1 LSEVGFAELR
11 LHSGCA
17 PAWLINRMIKLAK
30 SLLLIMVDEYGYKGV
45 LNRLSN
51 PIFFQ
56 ACSNVLGFDWDSSG
70 STTVTCGVLKQAL
83 KEIDIGVKAAGGKGK
98 HSILTPIEIDEL
110 GKLFSFSSEEIEE
123 IKYASRMAA
132 KVDSVAIQA
141 GYQLYHH
148 SIFIS
153 KEGDWSII
161 QQGMNPEFK
170 AARRYHWLS
179 SNIKSFIIE
188 PHQGIIGDKIHSKV
202 LNMIAKQSEN
212 ARKISIE
219 LINEGVNKLKRI
231 YASLNNQKLLTDWF
245 SQAKNEERLKLNA
258 CYNAYSLRLKRID
271 WKILEKAWRLEPQN
285 YEEFLA
291 ISGVGPSTVRGLAL
305 ISELVFDASPSWR
318 DPIKY
323 SFAFGGKDGVPFP
336 IDKKAM
342 DEAIIFLDEAINK
355 AKLGD
360 KEQLYALKRLA
371 KWRVTLE
378 NMLK

>member
-1 LSEVGFAELR
+1 
-11 LHSGCA
+11 
-17 PAWLINRMIKLAK
+17 
-30 SLLLIMVDEYGYKGV
+30 MVDEYGYKGV

-132 KVDSVAIQA
+132 KVDSAAIQA